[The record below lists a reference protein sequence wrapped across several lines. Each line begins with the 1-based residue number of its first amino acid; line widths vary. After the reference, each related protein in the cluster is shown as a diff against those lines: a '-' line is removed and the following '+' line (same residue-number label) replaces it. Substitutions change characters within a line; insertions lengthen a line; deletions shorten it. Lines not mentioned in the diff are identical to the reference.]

1 MTPKQICDDL
11 RDAAL
16 SVIGNA
22 FWPIT
27 IDVAARED
35 FIVSKM
41 IGMHN
46 VVDVD
51 KWLSFKADR
60 AGAIGSMGG
69 SNVVDLVAQDGSNA
83 VAIVAD
89 VDDADAMIAAMA
101 AAPPELQAAMHEHGV
116 VPPLVF
122 YVEK

>member
-1 MTPKQICDDL
+1 VPKL
-11 RDAAL
+11 
-16 SVIGNA
+16 
-22 FWPIT
+22 
-27 IDVAARED
+27 
-35 FIVSKM
+35 

-89 VDDADAMIAAMA
+89 VDDAEAMIAAMA
-101 AAPPELQAAMHEHGV
+101 AAPPELQTAMQEHGV
-116 VPPLVF
+116 LPPLVF